1 MQATRISAQAFSN
14 WNRAASCLMFAPSAS
29 SEPPKYSPMIAPIMA
44 STLATFSE
52 VKRNGN
58 EVGIRTSR
66 KTASCPTAYDRISS
80 SCSGFT
86 DVRPRTT
93 LTKTGK
99 KQRTAATAI
108 FELLFSGLNHAFVI
122 GAKAMIGTAFAA
134 MA

>member
-1 MQATRISAQAFSN
+1 SE
-14 WNRAASCLMFAPSAS
+14 S

-52 VKRNGN
+52 VKRNGS
-58 EVGIRTSR
+58 EVGIRTRR

-80 SCSGFT
+80 SCCGFT

-99 KQRTAATAI
+99 QHRTAATAI
-108 FELLFSGLNHAFVI
+108 FELFVSGLNHAFVI

-134 MA
+134 MAYGISALPSGRHR